1 VRRREFIAAL
11 GGAAASWPLSARAQ
25 QALPVIGFMHSLS
38 LSYVEQFAVP
48 FREGLKQA
56 DFVDGRNVTIVYRSA
71 DGHYDR
77 LPALAEELVGQK
89 VAVILAAGGTGPAI
103 AASRATQTIPIVFV
117 AASDPIK
124 AGLVASLNR
133 PGGNVT
139 GVSLLGS
146 ALEGKR
152 LELLRQIMASPGPIA
167 ILINPKYPDA
177 DVERRGLEDAATA
190 LKQDLLAVAASTD
203 AEIEAAFAGAAQQGA
218 RAMLVA
224 QDALFNS
231 RHEAIVKLAAR
242 YALPAIYTQREFVE
256 IGGLASYGPSFAD
269 GYRSAG
275 NYVGQILKGA
285 RPSDLPVLQPTRFEF
300 VLNLRTAKALQ
311 LELSPQLLATA
322 DEVIE

>member
-1 VRRREFIAAL
+1 MKRREFIALL
-11 GGAAASWPLSARAQ
+11 GGAAAGWSVAARAQ
-25 QALPVIGFMHSLS
+25 QAMPVVGFMHSLS

-48 FREGLKQA
+48 FRQGLKEA
-56 DFVDGRNVTIVYRSA
+56 GFFDGQNVTIVYRSA
-71 DGHYDR
+71 DGQYDR
-77 LPALAEELVGQK
+77 LPAMAEELVGQK

-103 AASRATQTIPIVFV
+103 AASRVTKTIPIVFV

-124 AGLVASLNR
+124 PGLVASLSR

-152 LELLRQIMASPGPIA
+152 LELLRQIMASRGPIA

-177 DVERRGLEDAATA
+177 DLERRELGAAAAA
-190 LKQDLLAVAASTD
+190 LKQDIIAVAASTD
-203 AEIEAAFAGAAQQGA
+203 AEIDAAFADAAQRGA

-231 RHEAIVKLAAR
+231 RREAIVKLAAR
-242 YALPAIYTQREFVE
+242 YGLPAIYNQREYVE
-256 IGGLASYGPSFAD
+256 IGGLASYGTDFAD
-269 GYRSAG
+269 GYRNAG

-285 RPSDLPVLQPTRFEF
+285 KPSDLPVLQPTKFEF
-300 VLNLRTAKALQ
+300 VLNLGVAKDLQ

>member
-1 VRRREFIAAL
+1 MNRREFIGL
-11 GGAAASWPLSARAQ
+11 VGGAAAWPLRVRAQ
-25 QALPVIGFMHSLS
+25 PAMPVIGFMHSLS
-38 LSYVEQFAVP
+38 LSYIERFAEP
-48 FREGLKQA
+48 FLEGLKQA
-56 DFVDGRNVTIVYRSA
+56 GFVDGENVTIVYRSA

-77 LPALAEELVGQK
+77 LPAMAEEMVGQK
-89 VAVILAAGGTGPAI
+89 VAVIFAAGGTGPAI
-103 AASRATQTIPIVFV
+103 AARRVTTTIPIVFI

-133 PGGNVT
+133 PGGNIT

-146 ALEGKR
+146 ALEAKR

-177 DVERRGLEDAATA
+177 DVERRGLHDAAAA
-190 LKQDLLAVAASTD
+190 LKQDIIVVDASTD
-203 AEIEAAFAGAAQQGA
+203 AEIDAAFADTAKRGA
-218 RAMLVA
+218 RAVLVA

-231 RHEAIVKLAAR
+231 RREAIVKLAAR
-242 YALPAIYTQREFVE
+242 YGLPAIYNQREYVE
-256 IGGLASYGPSFAD
+256 IGGLASYGTDFAD
-269 GYRSAG
+269 GYRNAG

-285 RPSDLPVLQPTRFEF
+285 KPSDLPVLQPTKFEF
-300 VLNLRTAKALQ
+300 VLNLGVAKDLQ